1 MAKDDSWETV
11 EIPNNEDKV
20 EYEVEEKVVE
30 AAQPEPEV
38 KEEKVEAQEEPQ
50 ELEGIETSGAQK
62 RIRQL
67 VKQRKEREE
76 QVALLQRHN
85 EELTKRLNA
94 KHYEVNEINK
104 VSLNA

>member
-1 MAKDDSWETV
+1 MEKDDSWGTV
-11 EIPNNEDKV
+11 EIPNNTNEDKV
-20 EYEVEEKVVE
+20 EYEIEEEVVE
-30 AAQPEPEV
+30 AAQPEPEPEV
-38 KEEKVEAQEEPQ
+38 KEEPETKSEVQEEPQ

-85 EELTKRLNA
+85 E
-94 KHYEVNEINK
+94 
-104 VSLNA
+104 

>member
-38 KEEKVEAQEEPQ
+38 KEEKVAAQEEPQ

-62 RIRQL
+62 EL
-67 VKQRKEREE
+67 DSLLNNVKNVK
-76 QVALLQRHN
+76 
-85 EELTKRLNA
+85 
-94 KHYEVNEINK
+94 NK
-104 VSLNA
+104 

>member
-50 ELEGIETSGAQK
+50 ELEGIET
-62 RIRQL
+62 
-67 VKQRKEREE
+67 
-76 QVALLQRHN
+76 
-85 EELTKRLNA
+85 
-94 KHYEVNEINK
+94 
-104 VSLNA
+104 

>member
-30 AAQPEPEV
+30 AAQPEPEPEV
-38 KEEKVEAQEEPQ
+38 KEEPEVTTKEEPK

-67 VKQRKEREE
+67 VKQRKERDAQLAQLIQHHQE
-76 QVALLQRHN
+76 
-85 EELTKRLNA
+85 RLFLYN
-94 KHYEVNEINK
+94 
-104 VSLNA
+104 

>member
-30 AAQPEPEV
+30 AAQPDPEV

-76 QVALLQRHN
+76 HIQALIQKN
-85 EELTKRLNA
+85 
-94 KHYEVNEINK
+94 
-104 VSLNA
+104 